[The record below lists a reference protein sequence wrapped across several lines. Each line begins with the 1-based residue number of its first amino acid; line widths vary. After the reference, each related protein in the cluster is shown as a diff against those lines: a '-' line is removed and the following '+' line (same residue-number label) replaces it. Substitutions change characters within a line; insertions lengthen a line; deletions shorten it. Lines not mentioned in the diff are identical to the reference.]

1 MSKTNINIGKLGE
14 TAVALE
20 LIKLG
25 YDVVNMNSS
34 HSNYKNIDLICINP
48 TNGKSI
54 AIQVK
59 SGTTDNILTGFTS
72 ELDGN
77 IPNIKERIVCPWI
90 FVEVDKNT
98 LQTKFYILSRDEALE
113 LIESSNRWYVTAWN
127 RKLKSKPVVGIS
139 VSWLQGDS
147 EIAVSTPTKQRSKFD
162 NPLGHNAIDKWEKIT
177 KLIE

>member
-1 MSKTNINIGKLGE
+1 MSTNKINICKLGE

-34 HSNYKNIDLICINP
+34 HSNYKSIDLICINP
-48 TNGKSI
+48 ANGKS
-54 AIQVK
+54 ATIQVK
-59 SGTTDNILTGFTS
+59 SGTSDNIFTGFVS

-77 IPNIKERIVCPWI
+77 IPNIESKIVCPWI

-127 RKLKSKPVVGIS
+127 RKLKSKPVVGIKI
-139 VSWLQGDS
+139 SWLQGDS
-147 EIAVSTPTKQRSKFD
+147 EIATNEHHHFN
-162 NPLGHNAIDKWEKIT
+162 NPLKENSIDKWNKII
-177 KLIE
+177 KLLE